1 MPAPTATPVFR
12 FARFT
17 PGDVSVAWHWVSCL
31 SLGTIALHR
40 DSCLLP
46 GSVALRQGK
55 NDPVNIG
62 LDS

>member
-31 SLGTIALHR
+31 SLGTIAFHR
-40 DSCLLP
+40 GLLP
-46 GSVALRQGK
+46 FTLVSCIA
-55 NDPVNIG
+55 PG
-62 LDS
+62 LE